1 MSGSFASAGRE
12 PVTNPSEAIG
22 NGPDH
27 SGSGL
32 VNLMAEIETRLTG
45 TAQAQRLMESLA
57 STIPAA
63 ASIILVLFDGLGD
76 AQLHHPAAAVLRSA
90 RRGALDAP
98 FPTTTTVSMSTVATG
113 TSPSTHGVI
122 AHLSWFPELGR
133 VVNTLKWVDLS
144 GAPVNYPTGRLLPS
158 PNLWERLTKRGI
170 RTVTVQPAG
179 FASTPLTAAL
189 YRGAEFVGAET
200 VDQVV
205 GLTVEAA
212 ATPGSL
218 VFTYLPHVDVAAHV
232 FGQESLQYEKAM
244 AMAAG
249 VWSGIVERLPTGA
262 VMIGTADHGVPGFA
276 ERAKV
281 LVRNDLYRPLEF
293 WGDPRAVMVR
303 GSSRLIRSLA
313 ADTGGKLIGP
323 SQFIP
328 WLGPGPKHPDLE
340 RRLPDAV
347 LLAPPGKVI
356 LPPGFDK
363 RLVGY
368 HGGLSPEEVSVP
380 LLVAG

>member
-1 MSGSFASAGRE
+1 M
-12 PVTNPSEAIG
+12 TNPSEAIPT
-22 NGPDH
+22 GPDH
-27 SGSGL
+27 TGSGL
-32 VNLMAEIETRLTG
+32 VNLMAEIETRLSG
-45 TAQAQRLMESLA
+45 TAQARRLTESLA

-76 AQLHHPAAAVLRSA
+76 AQLDHPAAGVLLSA

-113 TSPSTHGVI
+113 TSPSVHGVI

-144 GAPVNYPTGRLLPS
+144 GATVNYPTGRLLPS
-158 PNLWERLTKRGI
+158 PNLWERLAERGI

-179 FASTPLTAAL
+179 FAATPLTAAL

-205 GLTVEAA
+205 GLTVESA

-232 FGQESLQYEKAM
+232 FGQESPQYEEALAKAV
-244 AMAAG
+244 G
-249 VWSGIVERLPTGA
+249 VWSGIAKRLPNGA
-262 VMIGTADHGVPGFA
+262 VMIGTADHGVPGFP

-313 ADTGGKLIGP
+313 AATGGKLIGP
-323 SQFIP
+323 NHFIP

-368 HGGLSPEEVSVP
+368 HGGLSPEEVSIP